1 MSEHEL
7 VKRRADDQCEIIW
20 DHRYLPVLIGHV
32 VGEANMQSVDFFFS
46 VRDAALMAATKDGSK
61 IVIVSDMTRYA
72 MPPATIRKA
81 LGERSK
87 NDPNITSILG
97 YVNVVPNA
105 LLRGMVTAIQWLVG
119 DGLRPVKTVGNLQEG
134 IKASIQML
142 SNAGIELDATSFLKR
157 YEPPSGL

>member
-1 MSEHEL
+1 MSEQEL
-7 VKRRADDQCEIIW
+7 VKRRTDGQCEIIW
-20 DHRYLPVLIGHV
+20 DHRYLPILIGHV
-32 VGEANMQSVDFFFS
+32 VGEANMSSVDFFFS
-46 VRDAALMAATKDGSK
+46 VRDAALMAAAKEGQK
-61 IVIVSDMTRYA
+61 IVVVSDMTRYA

-81 LGERSK
+81 LGERAK
-87 NDPNITSILG
+87 NDPNMGSILG

-119 DGLRPVKTVGNLQEG
+119 DGLRPVKVVGSLPDG

-142 SNAGIELDATSFLKR
+142 ANAGIDLDANSFLKR